1 MLERHL
7 GGTLLAIHL
16 FSSALDG
23 GLKPHSDIDLLVT
36 VSTPLPAPLRR
47 ALMLDLL
54 SVSAWPGT
62 APSRRALEVKLL
74 VREHAVPWRYPP
86 QRELQFGEWLRGESR
101 VLLTDTTMRDGHQS
115 LLATRMRSI
124 DMIRVAPAY
133 AANLPGLFSVECWGG
148 ATFDVAYRFLQECPW
163 QRLRDIR
170 AAMPNIMTQMLLRA
184 SNGVGYTNYPDN
196 VVLSPRGGLVICED
210 SSQPVQRLYGMTGAG
225 GLFEFCRSDVVLEGQ
240 GGFTGDFRGAEWA
253 GACFSPDGRW
263 LFANVYTPGF
273 TVAITGPWRDG
284 LI

>member
-1 MLERHL
+1 VLERHL

-86 QRELQFGEWLRGESR
+86 QRELQFGEWLREELQSGSIPPAAS
-101 VLLTDTTMRDGHQS
+101 VPDIAILLSKARQRS
-115 LLATRMRSI
+115 LCLAGPPVSE
-124 DMIRVAPAY
+124 
-133 AANLPGLFSVECWGG
+133 LFEPVPREDFARGACGYRRPVE
-148 ATFDVAYRFLQECPW
+148 R
-163 QRLRDIR
+163 
-170 AAMPNIMTQMLLRA
+170 
-184 SNGVGYTNYPDN
+184 GVG
-196 VVLSPRGGLVICED
+196 LAGRRAQRGAGAGTHL
-210 SSQPVQRLYGMTGAG
+210 VQRRHG
-225 GLFEFCRSDVVLEGQ
+225 RRRPQ
-240 GGFTGDFRGAEWA
+240 GRRRQLGPRTTAA
-253 GACFSPDGRW
+253 GAPPRSG
-263 LFANVYTPGF
+263 
-273 TVAITGPWRDG
+273 
-284 LI
+284 